1 MEKKK
6 FVKICENLW
15 IKRKKKLQNKYMEY
29 NTEREDLKIPEYG
42 RNVQKMVDYAMT
54 IEDREKRNSYVKLI
68 ITAMHNV
75 NPDAKN
81 IVDYKHKLWDH
92 LFMIS
97 DFKLDVDSPYPKPTK
112 QESTAPPKSLTYKN
126 SDIKFGPYG
135 KVLETMIEKVIEME
149 EGQEKKVLIALIA
162 QQLKKSYLQWNRD
175 SVEDELILKHFEEL
189 SKGQLKL
196 HDDFKLNTTK
206 NILSGNKKKFVNQKN
221 HKNGKNF
228 SHVNGKRNHNPK

>member
-1 MEKKK
+1 
-6 FVKICENLW
+6 
-15 IKRKKKLQNKYMEY
+15 MEY

-42 RNVQKMVDYAMT
+42 RNVQKMVDYALT
-54 IEDREKRNSYVKLI
+54 IEDREMRNAYVKLI
-68 ITAMHNV
+68 ITAMYNV

-92 LFMIS
+92 LFIIS
-97 DFKLDVDSPYPKPTK
+97 DFKLDVDSPYPMPTI
-112 QESTAPPKSLTYKN
+112 QESMAPPQPLSYKN

-135 KVLETMIEKVIEME
+135 KVLENMIEKVIEME
-149 EGQEKKVLIALIA
+149 DGDEKKLLIALIA

-196 HDDFKLNTTK
+196 HDDFKLNTTR
-206 NILSGNKKKFVNQKN
+206 NILGGNKKKFVNQKN
-221 HKNGKNF
+221 PKNGKNF

>member
-1 MEKKK
+1 
-6 FVKICENLW
+6 
-15 IKRKKKLQNKYMEY
+15 MEY

-42 RNVQKMVDYAMT
+42 RNVQKMVDYALT
-54 IEDREKRNSYVKLI
+54 IEDREMRNAYVKLI
-68 ITAMHNV
+68 ITAMYNV

-92 LFMIS
+92 LFIIS
-97 DFKLDVDSPYPKPTK
+97 DFKLDVDSPYPMPTI
-112 QESTAPPKSLTYKN
+112 QETTAPPQSLTYKN

-135 KVLETMIEKVIEME
+135 KVLENMIEKVIEME
-149 EGQEKKVLIALIA
+149 DSDEKKVLIALIA

-196 HDDFKLNTTK
+196 HDDFKLNTTR
-206 NILSGNKKKFVNQKN
+206 NILGGNKKKFVNQKN
-221 HKNGKNF
+221 QKNGKNF